1 MYRAD
6 THLKVLLIIEP
17 ENAVLLKS
25 YSPQTPKKQI
35 YAYFQVKTNASTK
48 LGKPTV
54 LFNVI

>member
-1 MYRAD
+1 MS
-6 THLKVLLIIEP
+6 LIIEP